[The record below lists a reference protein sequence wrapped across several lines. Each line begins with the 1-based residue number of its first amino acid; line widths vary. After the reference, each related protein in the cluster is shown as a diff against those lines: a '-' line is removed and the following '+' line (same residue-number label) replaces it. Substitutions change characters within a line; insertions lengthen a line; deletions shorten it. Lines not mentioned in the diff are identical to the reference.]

1 MKRFVQNQEPSKR
14 YDAFVYREPDLQEL
28 HRCSVPNTAQ
38 EAVDYIDWVERAF
51 KARVDYLEGRV
62 HGTRDEYE
70 PIRWEI
76 EDERT
81 GNRSAYVPHLL
92 RP

>member
-1 MKRFVQNQEPSKR
+1 MKRFVRDQDPTKR
-14 YDAFVYREPDLQEL
+14 YDAFVYREPSIEEL

-38 EAVDYIDWVERAF
+38 EAVDYIDWVERTF
-51 KARVDYLEGRV
+51 KTPVDYIEGRV
-62 HGTRDEYE
+62 RGTRDEYE
-70 PIRWEI
+70 AILWEV

-81 GNRSAYVPHLL
+81 GRRSAYVPHLL

>member
-1 MKRFVQNQEPSKR
+1 MKRFVANKDPNTR
-14 YDAFVYREPDLQEL
+14 YDAFVYREPDVREL

-38 EAVDYIDWVERAF
+38 EAVDYIDWVERTF
-51 KARVDYLEGRV
+51 KSRVDYLEGRV

-70 PIRWEI
+70 TINWE
-76 EDERT
+76 ELDERT
-81 GNRSAYVPHLL
+81 GHRSAHVPVLL